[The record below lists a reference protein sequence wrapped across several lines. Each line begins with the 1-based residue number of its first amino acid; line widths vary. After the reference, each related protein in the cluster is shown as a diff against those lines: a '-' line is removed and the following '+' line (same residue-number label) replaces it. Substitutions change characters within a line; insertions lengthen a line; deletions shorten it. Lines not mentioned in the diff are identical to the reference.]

1 LRAGDVVA
9 AAGRSSCFVAG
20 TSPLKEEVS
29 DPALLTVPTVTA
41 DLVLTNKSRGGQTLL
56 TLAEHVEARGIFLVA
71 LRRGG
76 RELPFTA
83 STIVERGDVLSVTG
97 SAAEVDRVAD
107 EIGYAIYPSAT
118 TDLLSVAVAI
128 FIGGIIGLPAVIVG
142 GVPVSLSVPVGVL
155 LAGLLLGHMGSVHP
169 RFGRIPDAS
178 AMLLESM
185 GLAAFVGCVGLQS
198 GPGILTAVLDSGGS
212 LLIAAALVALVPPIV
227 TILVGYYLVRMSPG
241 VLLGLCAGA
250 GTSGP
255 TLAALQKAA
264 DSKVPTLGY
273 GMACAAGNVLMA
285 VWGTL
290 LVIMRN

>member
-1 LRAGDVVA
+1 
-9 AAGRSSCFVAG
+9 
-20 TSPLKEEVS
+20 
-29 DPALLTVPTVTA
+29 
-41 DLVLTNKSRGGQTLL
+41 
-56 TLAEHVEARGIFLVA
+56 
-71 LRRGG
+71 
-76 RELPFTA
+76 
-83 STIVERGDVLSVTG
+83 
-97 SAAEVDRVAD
+97 
-107 EIGYAIYPSAT
+107 
-118 TDLLSVAVAI
+118 
-128 FIGGIIGLPAVIVG
+128 
-142 GVPVSLSVPVGVL
+142 
-155 LAGLLLGHMGSVHP
+155 
-169 RFGRIPDAS
+169 
-178 AMLLESM
+178 MLLESM